1 MYSQVVQIT
10 PSALHNIGYK
20 TYIIFVVFNF
30 VNACVV
36 WAFYPKMAG
45 LTLESVDDMT
55 RRDGEPTGSR
65 KFGLQLSIIE
75 KAAATVGRVKK
86 GRAAGV
92 ESAGRDGKRNQWNAR
107 KRSR

>member
-1 MYSQVVQIT
+1 MSVVL
-10 PSALHNIGYK
+10 PGYK

-30 VNACVV
+30 VNACIV
-36 WAFYPKMAG
+36 WAFYSETAG

-55 RRDGEPTGSR
+55 RRDDEPTGSR
-65 KFGLQLSIIE
+65 KFGLQWPIIE
-75 KAAATVGRVKK
+75 KVAASVERVKR